1 MNEIRK
7 LNMSDLFMNLA
18 KKWKQIIVAMLVLGL
33 FVGAYS
39 YLKNRGNVQE
49 VQTEQTEIVFS
60 DADQII
66 YQRQEDSIRV
76 CEELHELYTKYLD
89 ESIKMQLNPESFFEG
104 TVKCLITGETQTDV
118 LRLRSECEDII
129 KSKEFCDAVRET
141 LNIELDDSLIH
152 EVVYT
157 EFESYEDPVGLLKIK
172 VLHFDK
178 EACSSILDIIQEKMQ
193 QINSDVCQFE
203 VLAPTISET
212 SKLSLAE
219 EKDNYNIMK
228 WGFYDKLV
236 SAKRDRKNLE
246 ASYAPNYLDSA
257 SQNAGVNKKY
267 LFAAMFAGAVLCV
280 LFYGLKYLFS
290 ERIHAKQD
298 INGLTDVPLVT
309 AADKKKQ
316 YKLFVDRW
324 IDKLE
329 QKIGNKPSC
338 TLEMSLLP
346 IITSVKQ
353 KDISEVCLT
362 GTMFADQKYS
372 EMAEQV
378 PEIFAKYDV
387 KVKIIDSILGDLD
400 ALHTAINVGNIVF
413 YEICEKTKHKNMSE
427 EVLKAQQCGIGIQ
440 GIILEK

>member
-18 KKWKQIIVAMLVLGL
+18 KKWKQIIAAMLVLGL

-39 YLKNRGNVQE
+39 YLKNRGNAQE
-49 VQTEQTEIVFS
+49 VQTEQKEIVFS

-66 YQRQEDSIRV
+66 YERQEDSIRV
-76 CEELHELYTKYLD
+76 CKELHELYTKYLD

-104 TVKCLITGETQTDV
+104 SVKCLITGETQTDV
-118 LRLRSECEDII
+118 LRLRTECEDII
-129 KSKEFCDAVRET
+129 KSTEFCDAVRET
-141 LNIELDDSLIH
+141 LNIDLDDSLIH

-157 EFESYEDPVGLLKIK
+157 EFESYEDPVGLLRIK
-172 VLHFDK
+172 ALHFDK
-178 EACSSILDIIQEKMQ
+178 EACSSILGIIQEKMQ
-193 QINSDVCQFE
+193 QINSEVCQFE

-236 SAKRDRKNLE
+236 SAKTDRKNLE
-246 ASYAPNYLDSA
+246 ASYAPNYLESA
-257 SQNAGVNKKY
+257 SQNSGVNKKY
-267 LFAAMFAGAVLCV
+267 LFIAMFAGAVLCV

-298 INGLTDVPLVT
+298 INGLSDVPLVT
-309 AADKKKQ
+309 ASDKIKQ

-372 EMAEQV
+372 EMAGQV
-378 PEIFAKYDV
+378 PEIFAKYDL

-427 EVLKAQQCGIGIQ
+427 EVLKAQQCGICIQ